1 MQAEQ
6 AFGMG
11 VGLFLILLY
20 LLFVVGML
28 TLMVLVVWK
37 LTAKTGYPGALGLLY
52 FVPIANLVFLLILAF
67 GEWPIH
73 RELKMLKGMLPARG
87 GGAVPPAPGI
97 RAAGR

>member
-6 AFGMG
+6 AFGIG
-11 VGLFLILLY
+11 IGLFAVLLY

-28 TLMVLVVWK
+28 TLIVLVVWK

-52 FVPIANLVFLLILAF
+52 FVPVANLVFLLILAF

-73 RELKMLKGMLPARG
+73 RELRSLKSMLPTRGTG
-87 GGAVPPAPGI
+87 GGPTAPGVGTA
-97 RAAGR
+97 RR